1 MATYCTIHNKK
12 SGAVILRRA
21 EWRKHFWGHFTG
33 LMLRRH
39 LPDDEGLLFDY
50 GHDSV
55 LQTSI
60 HMLFMFFPIATIWI
74 NNDHVVVDKVLAKP
88 WRPSYVPRKPAR
100 YFIEAR
106 PLLLE
111 TVEIGDTLRFDD
123 MA

>member
-1 MATYCTIHNKK
+1 MVQYCTILNQKT
-12 SGAVILRRA
+12 GAVVLRRA
-21 EWRKHFWGHFTG
+21 EWQKHFWGHFKG

-55 LQTSI
+55 IATSI
-60 HMLFMFFPIATIWI
+60 HMLFMNFSISTIWI

-88 WRPSYVPRKPAR
+88 WRPSYVPRRPAR

-106 PLLLE
+106 PLLLDL
-111 TVEIGDTLRFDD
+111 VEIGDTLRFND